1 MVARKKRVRWGR
13 ARILSLSLGHSASYI
28 AISRALLSSIVC
40 TVHRPTQ
47 GGGPPPPTP
56 PARPL
61 LPAELMVER
70 DTIVGRHQPDQT
82 NNKSAQHTTK
92 NLSSCIQYLSIYL
105 LSVCAL
111 YARILSIFARWICWP
126 RLKSLRSRK
135 QVPRIQ
141 LSLSVWAQLWSKQ
154 TKQGGG
160 LWV

>member
-1 MVARKKRVRWGR
+1 MLLHKIASSLIMVARKKRVRWGR

-40 TVHRPTQ
+40 TVHR
-47 GGGPPPPTP
+47 PPTP

-141 LSLSVWAQLWSKQ
+141 LSLSV
-154 TKQGGG
+154 
-160 LWV
+160 